1 MKFIKRLNFNPHRPL
16 SNQLTLQASGKIVT
30 DTVASLQLPSGTT
43 SQRVQSYV
51 NGQIR
56 YNKTIN
62 EIEAYVNGTWEIIT
76 TRRQGNITFQNI
88 ATGNYVSTIFGP
100 LPYRVD
106 PTKPANVLVLVEN
119 VVQIPTVNYTLV
131 NDPIV
136 TKATVGVTN
145 PGVTALNI
153 SDKLNLIPGMS
164 VSGDVSIAPGTTI
177 QSIST
182 VSSQVLLSSATLGT
196 IQAGVQV
203 NFAYSTGTYVT
214 FTSAPPTKPIY
225 TLSGFDGYYPP
236 FEQ

>member
-1 MKFIKRLNFNPHRPL
+1 MKFIKRLQTNPHRPL
-16 SNQLTLQASGKIVT
+16 SNQLTLLANGKIVT
-30 DTVASLQLPSGTT
+30 DTKASLQLPSGDT
-43 SQRVQSYV
+43 SQRVQAYN

-56 YNKTIN
+56 YNKDFN
-62 EIEAYVNGTWEIIT
+62 EIEAYINGTWEIIT

-88 ATGNYVSTIFGP
+88 AVGNYVSTIFGP

-106 PTKPANVLVLVEN
+106 ATKTANILVLVEN
-119 VVQIPTVNYTLV
+119 VLQVPTVNFTLT

-136 TKATVGVTN
+136 SKNTVGVTN
-145 PGVTALNI
+145 PGVTTLNI
-153 SDKLNLIPGMS
+153 VDQINLIPGMA

-182 VSSQVLLSSATLGT
+182 LTSSVLLSSATLGT

-214 FTSAPPTKPIY
+214 FTSPPPLKPIY